1 MTGAAVEPPVQDGAR
16 ATTCPSC
23 SGRATLEILQVETP
37 AGRLRRYVVRCWN
50 HDQRPG
56 QRCDWT
62 VTDRP
67 LDDAEPPAF
76 PGPPARGVDPPAP
89 ILSVTAA
96 CASVRRCPVCKRRV
110 RKPNQKNC
118 SRQCSLD
125 AQRLARAQ
133 RKAGC

>member
-1 MTGAAVEPPVQDGAR
+1 MTGATVEPPPVEDGAR

-23 SGRATLEILQVETP
+23 SGRATLEVLQVETP
-37 AGRLRRYVVRCWN
+37 AGRIRRYVVRCWN

-67 LDDAEPPAF
+67 LHDSEPPTF
-76 PGPPARGVDPPAP
+76 PGPPARTVEPPAP
-89 ILSVTAA
+89 IMTLTAA
-96 CASVRRCPVCKRRV
+96 CTNIRRCPLCSRRIPAD
-110 RKPNQKNC
+110 KPKQKHC

-125 AQRLARAQ
+125 ARAQ
-133 RKAGC
+133 RKARC